1 MTIVETPKKNLHI
14 SAGYFAL
21 HCLRHFHSIPSFLP
35 LPPPTNICQVDGRG
49 VAELEVE
56 VARLWQRGKHMYC
69 TKSSSVLAEEH
80 VNLFA
85 AVGPDIT
92 ELLAQAM
99 YHSM

>member
-80 VNLFA
+80 VNSFA

-99 YHSM
+99 CHSM